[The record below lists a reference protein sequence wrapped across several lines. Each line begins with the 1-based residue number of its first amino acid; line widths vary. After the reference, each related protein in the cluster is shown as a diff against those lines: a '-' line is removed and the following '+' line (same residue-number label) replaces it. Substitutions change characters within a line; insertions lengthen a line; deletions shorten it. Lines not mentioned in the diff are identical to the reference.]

1 MQQSLGTSLGFID
14 PTMTRTSKF
23 STLSGQ
29 KTGEKFSFSK
39 ASRFPTRSANLSK
52 ELQRSKSSPAWSAQ
66 TSTTASV
73 ADGLLEASQD
83 FTAYDVT
90 AAPSRV
96 LSAEASVQ
104 EPARPSSGVGFIVD
118 SDDDEL
124 VEDFPVSPSRH
135 PRPPETDRLACARL
149 DSSHER
155 LGEPVQRSAHPRAHS
170 YDPVQTLGS
179 GTSATLQQ
187 HSPHYSFAGGPSRV
201 PNPLQKEHLAHLL
214 STSSTKKGKVSRAAL
229 TLMDLKDAIKPNKK
243 QASLSRGF
251 GSQARPCCSKGG
263 PQDMPNSP
271 GPSAYELMRLGDL
284 EPVWMRSKG
293 NQCIWKSR
301 TSGRGFMG
309 NRTGNPTTLGPGG
322 NPLSEDTFE
331 FKASGPT
338 SIFGHPLK
346 ELSKPEWQGS
356 DPSRYNLASSLCR
369 DRSPIHSVG
378 TGKRP
383 GAPPVRS
390 PGPAQYS
397 IKDDVRYRCYPVSSF
412 GKSTRIH
419 ECEMVDPDE
428 PPGPGAHTVRS
439 DQRSQICLAR
449 ACPRKKG

>member
-1 MQQSLGTSLGFID
+1 
-14 PTMTRTSKF
+14 
-23 STLSGQ
+23 
-29 KTGEKFSFSK
+29 
-39 ASRFPTRSANLSK
+39 
-52 ELQRSKSSPAWSAQ
+52 
-66 TSTTASV
+66 
-73 ADGLLEASQD
+73 
-83 FTAYDVT
+83 
-90 AAPSRV
+90 
-96 LSAEASVQ
+96 
-104 EPARPSSGVGFIVD
+104 
-118 SDDDEL
+118 
-124 VEDFPVSPSRH
+124 
-135 PRPPETDRLACARL
+135 
-149 DSSHER
+149 
-155 LGEPVQRSAHPRAHS
+155 
-170 YDPVQTLGS
+170 
-179 GTSATLQQ
+179 
-187 HSPHYSFAGGPSRV
+187 
-201 PNPLQKEHLAHLL
+201 
-214 STSSTKKGKVSRAAL
+214 
-229 TLMDLKDAIKPNKK
+229 
-243 QASLSRGF
+243 
-251 GSQARPCCSKGG
+251 
-263 PQDMPNSP
+263 MPNSP

-346 ELSKPEWQGS
+346 ELSKPEWTGS
-356 DPSRYNLASSLCR
+356 DPSRYNLATSMCR

-397 IKDDVRYRCYPVSSF
+397 VKDDVRYRTYPVSSF

-439 DQRSQICLAR
+439 DPKVTDMPSTGLPQEKRMRVPIPMMAPGPGDCYRELPSSLEKNGRSIAIHLPRTKEEKPGPFDTAGGDPYTTDSLCVNAAASWGSLVNRSDVRKPPWRIQEQPPVFELKSGEKLTMGNVPIQFKSGGPKWSLMPRRKQIRETTESEAMIMATSL
-449 ACPRKKG
+449 G